1 MHIVVQV
8 HHVFCVFQK
17 QLDGRHDNGTVGML
31 QSVIQD
37 ILKTKS
43 VKIPQMHK
51 IFEVGRSFMH
61 TIINYHQQILLPN
74 TAQSYTV
81 KWVRILTYF

>member
-17 QLDGRHDNGTVGML
+17 QPDGCHDNGTVGML

-37 ILKTKS
+37 ILKSKNIHTNTIAQNKYL
-43 VKIPQMHK
+43 KYK
-51 IFEVGRSFMH
+51 YVG
-61 TIINYHQQILLPN
+61 TLL
-74 TAQSYTV
+74 
-81 KWVRILTYF
+81 

>member
-43 VKIPQMHK
+43 IKIPYK
-51 IFEVGRSFMH
+51 YRI
-61 TIINYHQQILLPN
+61 
-74 TAQSYTV
+74 AQNKYLKLVSSHLCIYV
-81 KWVRILTYF
+81 N